1 MKDHG
6 LDLAVIGNGRTAAL
20 VDPCSRLVWW
30 CYPRF
35 DGDPIFCR
43 LLAGEEEKGFSDVVL
58 DDMVEFH
65 SEYVRN
71 TAIVTTILTDRNGAK
86 VRITDFAP
94 RFRQYE
100 RVFRPPQLFRMIEP
114 IAGLPRVTIRMRPT
128 CEYGKPLPR
137 RALGSNHIRYYNDST
152 VIRLTTDA
160 PLSLI
165 DRESPFVLTRPL
177 HLVFGPDEPDS
188 GDLQKTSR
196 EFVERTHDYWLEWV
210 RRLSIS
216 VDWQEAIIRAAI
228 TLKLSNFDETG
239 AVVAAHTTSI
249 PEAPS
254 SGRTWDYRYCWRR
267 DAYFVVQALNRIGAT
282 RTMEEFITFT
292 LSIASKPDLELRPL
306 YSVVPTTDIEERTAP
321 DLAGYRGDGP
331 VRIGNAAVSQI
342 QNDTYGSVILAAMP
356 LFFDRRLPRPGDEG
370 LFRLLETL
378 GSRAAKKAF
387 EPDAGIWEYRGR
399 QRVHT
404 HSAAMCWAGCQ
415 RLAAIAARL
424 GLDARAKHWNSIAEP
439 MHAELIE
446 RAWNQKRGAF
456 TAAFGSDDLDASVL
470 LLADLG
476 VVEVD
481 DPRFVSTVA
490 AMERELMRE
499 KHVMRY
505 ANPDDFGLPV
515 TAFLICRFWLIDAL
529 WSLGRR
535 DAAKDLFTDAL
546 NHRNRY
552 GLLSEDVDP
561 QTGELWGNF
570 PQTYS
575 MAGLILSAMRLSRSW
590 ADRYW
595 RGGASTRPALAI
607 FGAASRGPVSVRCTA
622 CRSQR
627 CPASLSKRGCHACAM
642 ATSGVA

>member
-20 VDPCSRLVWW
+20 VDPCSRIVWW

-35 DGDPIFCR
+35 DADPIFCR
-43 LLAGEEEKGFSDVVL
+43 LLAGKEEKGFSDVVL
-58 DDMVEFH
+58 DEMAEFQ
-65 SEYVRN
+65 SEYLRN
-71 TAIVTTILTDRNGAK
+71 TAIVSTVLTDRSGNK
-86 VRITDFAP
+86 LRITDFAP
-94 RFRQYE
+94 RFHQFG
-100 RVFRPPQLFRMIEP
+100 RVFRPPQIFRILEP
-114 IAGLPRVTIRMRPT
+114 VAGLPRITIRMRPT
-128 CEYGKPLPR
+128 NQYGKPLR
-137 RALGSNHIRYYNDST
+137 QRSLGSNHIRYSSEGT

-165 DRESPFVLTRPL
+165 DDEAPFVLTRRL
-177 HLVFGPDEPDS
+177 HLVFGPDEPFP
-188 GDLQKTSR
+188 GDLQTTCR
-196 EFVERTHDYWLEWV
+196 EFADRTNEYWMEWV

-216 VDWQEAIIRAAI
+216 YDWQEAIIRAAI

-239 AVVAAHTTSI
+239 GVIAAHTTSI
-249 PEAPS
+249 PEAPA
-254 SGRTWDYRYCWRR
+254 SGRTWDYRYCWLR

-282 RTMEEFITFT
+282 RTMEEFISFT
-292 LSIASKPDLELRPL
+292 ISIASKSDHELRPV
-306 YSVVPTTDIEERTAP
+306 YSVVPTTAIEERIAP

-331 VRIGNAAVSQI
+331 VRIGNAAVDQI
-342 QNDTYGSVILAAMP
+342 QHDAYGSVILAAMP
-356 LFFDRRLPRPGDEG
+356 MFFDRRLPRPGDEG
-370 LFRLLETL
+370 LFHLLETL
-378 GSRAAKKAF
+378 GERAAKKAF

-404 HSAAMCWAGCQ
+404 HSVAMCWAGCQ
-415 RLAAIAARL
+415 RLSAIAKRI
-424 GLDARAKHWNSIAEP
+424 GLDDRAQYWNSIAEP
-439 MHAELIE
+439 IHAKLLAG
-446 RAWNQKRGAF
+446 AWNEKRGAF

-481 DPRFVSTVA
+481 DPRFASTVA
-490 AMERELMRE
+490 AMERELVRE

-505 ANPDDFGLPV
+505 ASADDFGLPV

-535 DAAKDLFTDAL
+535 EAARDLFIDAL

-561 QTGELWGNF
+561 RTGELWGNF

-590 ADRYW
+590 EDRYW
-595 RGGASTRPALAI
+595 RG
-607 FGAASRGPVSVRCTA
+607 
-622 CRSQR
+622 
-627 CPASLSKRGCHACAM
+627 
-642 ATSGVA
+642 

>member
-1 MKDHG
+1 MNDIDFAATGIDRAVSQQHSAPGKNGAIDHG

-20 VDPCSRLVWW
+20 VDPCSRIVWW

-43 LLAGEEEKGFSDVVL
+43 LVAGKEEKGFSDVVL
-58 DDMVEFH
+58 DDMVDYQ

-71 TAIVTTILTDRNGAK
+71 TAIVSTVLTDSRGNK
-86 VRITDFAP
+86 VRITDLAP
-94 RFRQYE
+94 RFRQFG
-100 RVFRPPQLFRMIEP
+100 RVFRPPQLYRTIEP
-114 IAGLPRVTIRMRPT
+114 IAGLPRITVRMRPT
-128 CEYGKPLPR
+128 CNYGKPLPR
-137 RALGSNHIRYYNDST
+137 RSLGSNHIRYSDDRT

-165 DRESPFVLTRPL
+165 DDEAPFVLTRPM
-177 HLVFGPDEPDS
+177 HLVFGPDEPFTD
-188 GDLQKTSR
+188 DLEKTCR
-196 EFVERTHDYWLEWV
+196 DFLDRTQDYWREWV

-216 VDWQEAIIRAAI
+216 YDWQEAIIRAAI

-239 AVVAAHTTSI
+239 AIIAAHTTSI

-254 SGRTWDYRYCWRR
+254 SGRTWDYRYCWLR

-282 RTMEEFITFT
+282 RTMEEFISFT
-292 LSIASKPDLELRPL
+292 LSIASNPDEELRPL
-306 YSVVPTTDIEERTAP
+306 YSVVSNINVDERIAP
-321 DLAGYRGDGP
+321 DLEGYRGDGP
-331 VRIGNAAVSQI
+331 VRIGNAAVGQA
-342 QNDTYGSVILAAMP
+342 QHDTYGSVILARCRCSSTAVC
-356 LFFDRRLPRPGDEG
+356 
-370 LFRLLETL
+370 
-378 GSRAAKKAF
+378 
-387 EPDAGIWEYRGR
+387 RGR
-399 QRVHT
+399 ATTACFICSNR
-404 HSAAMCWAGCQ
+404 S
-415 RLAAIAARL
+415 AIAPPPRRSNPMPASGNIAAGSASTPIRRRCAGRAVSASPRSPSRL
-424 GLDARAKHWNSIAEP
+424 GLEKRAKHWNSIAEP
-439 MHAELIE
+439 IHAALLEH
-446 RAWNQKRGAF
+446 AWNPKRGAF

-490 AMERELMRE
+490 AMERELVRE

-505 ANPDDFGLPV
+505 AREDDFGMPV

-535 DAAKDLFTDAL
+535 EAAHDLFADAMK
-546 NHRNRY
+546 HRNRY

-561 QTGELWGNF
+561 QTGALWGNF

-590 ADRYW
+590 EDRYW
-595 RGGASTRPALAI
+595 RG
-607 FGAASRGPVSVRCTA
+607 
-622 CRSQR
+622 
-627 CPASLSKRGCHACAM
+627 
-642 ATSGVA
+642 